1 VALPGLGVYTASKYA
16 VVGISETLRQEGASY
31 GLGCSVLCPGGVS
44 TNIMTSER
52 NRPAELGSSRPR
64 NAPPPAVTA
73 DILSRARDP
82 LWVGRR
88 VRVGVENDEAYIFTD
103 PRVRVLLDARF
114 AGMRAGFDAADRY
127 GDG

>member
-1 VALPGLGVYTASKYA
+1 MSGLGVYTATKYA

-31 GLGCSVLCPGGVS
+31 ELGCSVLCPGGVH
-44 TNIMTSER
+44 TNIMSSGR
-52 NRPAELGSSRPR
+52 NRPAELGAARPVG
-64 NAPPPAVTA
+64 PPSGIAAAVLA
-73 DILSRARDP
+73 RARDP

-103 PRVRVLLDARF
+103 PAMRALLERRF
-114 AGMRAGFDAADRY
+114 AAMREGFDAADRY